1 MYGIFTYIYQTYQP
15 NVGRY
20 TIHWYY
26 MGHGKQITNLN
37 VQPGRCIIYAN
48 HLLSQ
53 RQVKNRESISPGHI
67 HYRIQPLGD
76 VFICICGV

>member
-48 HLLSQ
+48 HLLSIGTGP
-53 RQVKNRESISPGHI
+53 RLLLSHLLGKPPKMHLHI
-67 HYRIQPLGD
+67 NIYTPEI
-76 VFICICGV
+76 